1 MYGLIC
7 NPPSPPRQAIIISR
21 ANMCTVLKGWGGVG
35 GMLVGPGGDA
45 HTPRGVTGKGDKV
58 VTAASVA
65 TVFAP
70 NVLSQQQ

>member
-7 NPPSPPRQAIIISR
+7 NPPLPPQAR
-21 ANMCTVLKGWGGVG
+21 HHHQQGKHVHCAQGGWGV
-35 GMLVGPGGDA
+35 LVGPGGDA

-65 TVFAP
+65 TVFASS
-70 NVLSQQQ
+70 VLSQQQ

>member
-21 ANMCTVLKGWGGVG
+21 ANMCTVLKGWGV
-35 GMLVGPGGDA
+35 LVGPGGDA

-65 TVFAP
+65 TVFASS
-70 NVLSQQQ
+70 VLSQQQ

>member
-1 MYGLIC
+1 MVSSVT
-7 NPPSPPRQAIIISR
+7 PPPPQASHHHQQGKHVHC
-21 ANMCTVLKGWGGVG
+21 AQGGWGV
-35 GMLVGPGGDA
+35 LVGPGGDA

-65 TVFAP
+65 TVFAS

>member
-21 ANMCTVLKGWGGVG
+21 ANMCTVLKGGGG
-35 GMLVGPGGDA
+35 CGDA

-65 TVFAP
+65 TVFASS
-70 NVLSQQQ
+70 VLSQQQ